1 MIYLGNGLYS
11 ESGPDV
17 LAHGGPWKTHKYI
30 AIKNG
35 RYIYPGDVGGNKGK
49 INWGAGSG
57 SDPNNSKAN
66 NAFRRDTVSLAT
78 NPSKKTAYRKVN
90 ISTANEI
97 YKPTPFTGER
107 ISARAY
113 EAGSK
118 QDAYLYKNRKNSTN
132 GQRGA
137 PPPGIDYKTGR
148 DRHENRKQEKRLQ
161 YTDKYQSGVNSQ
173 GPSAAERAQRGSS
186 NTRTSIPGTSRN
198 TGAGSKNVKYT
209 QYKPGAITKG
219 TKWSTVDT
227 KSKTKEYQ
235 DYYSRSAQEAGRA
248 PTKKKKKKLKD
259 YLFGKKGDTY
269 STTKTSN
276 GNTIYKKIK

>member
-11 ESGPDV
+11 DSGY
-17 LAHGGPWKTHKYI
+17 LSHGGPWKTHKYI
-30 AIKNG
+30 AIQNG
-35 RYIYPGDVGGNKGK
+35 RYVYPDDKNPHKKKTWKDGLDIKVPGV
-49 INWGAGSG
+49 
-57 SDPNNSKAN
+57 PNLNTSRLPDKREN
-66 NAFRRDTVSLAT
+66 GPTLNT
-78 NPSKKTAYRKVN
+78 NPAKPADFYKLQREKKIDRDNSHGPSNPKKLKKKPEPKPVTKPSKPRKGNIDRYNKTV
-90 ISTANEI
+90 T
-97 YKPTPFTGER
+97 T
-107 ISARAY
+107 
-113 EAGSK
+113 
-118 QDAYLYKNRKNSTN
+118 
-132 GQRGA
+132 
-137 PPPGIDYKTGR
+137 
-148 DRHENRKQEKRLQ
+148 
-161 YTDKYQSGVNSQ
+161 Q
-173 GPSAAERAQRGSS
+173 GPSAAEMAQRGSS
-186 NTRTSIPGTSRN
+186 NTKTSIPGTSRN